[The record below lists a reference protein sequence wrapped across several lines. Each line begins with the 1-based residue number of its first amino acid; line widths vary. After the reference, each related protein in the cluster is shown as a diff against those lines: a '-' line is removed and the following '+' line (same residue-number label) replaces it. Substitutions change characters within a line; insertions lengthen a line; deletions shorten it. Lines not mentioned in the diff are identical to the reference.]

1 MTTNEADVPRRT
13 GQPPDGRAWAPGHM
27 DAGALHRDAIV
38 IDALDVSV
46 MDRTHLEH
54 MRAGGVTAA
63 NHTITLGDG
72 HDFREAVDRILVVDD
87 FLDANADLARKVT
100 SAAGIRAAKA
110 DGVVG
115 LAYGFQNA
123 TPFEGDER
131 LIRVFAALGV
141 RIVQLAYMTANL
153 LADGCLEPRNAGLT
167 EFGRAVTRE
176 LNRAR
181 LLIDLSHV
189 GDRSTLEAID
199 ASEAPVAFT
208 HANARALSPSPRNKT
223 DEAIRA
229 LAARGGVIGFSSLP
243 SFVSEDPRDATLER
257 YLDHIDHVVQLVGVS
272 HVGLGLDFIEGHVPG
287 SLQPRAPRWG
297 GANLPAGST
306 GLSKMLP
313 ERLRA
318 DAAALLYLPYAPGI
332 AGSVELPN
340 VTAGLARRGYGEAD
354 IRAILGGNWL
364 RLFELVWGR

>member
-1 MTTNEADVPRRT
+1 
-13 GQPPDGRAWAPGHM
+13 
-27 DAGALHRDAIV
+27 V

-46 MDRTHLEH
+46 MDRAHLQH
-54 MRAGGVTAA
+54 MRDGGVTAA

-72 HDFREAVDRILVVDD
+72 HDFREAVDRIVALDD
-87 FLDANADLARKVT
+87 HLAANADLARRVT
-100 SAAGIRAAKA
+100 SVAEIRAAKR

-115 LAYGFQNA
+115 LVYGFQNA

-131 LIRVFAALGV
+131 LVRVFASLGL

-181 LLIDLSHV
+181 ILVDLSHV

-208 HANARALSPSPRNKT
+208 HANARSLSPSPRNKT

-243 SFVSEDPRDATLER
+243 SFVSEDPRDANLER
-257 YLDHIDHVVQLVGVS
+257 YLDHIDHTVQLVGLA
-272 HVGLGLDFIEGHVPG
+272 HVGLGLDFVEGHVPG

-297 GANLPAGST
+297 GANLPAGSA
-306 GLSKMLP
+306 GLASMLP
-313 ERLRA
+313 ERLRG
-318 DAAALLYLPYAPGI
+318 DAATLLYLPYAEGI
-332 AGSVELPN
+332 RASGDLPN
-340 VTAGLARRGYGEAD
+340 VTEGLLRRGYSDAAVE
-354 IRAILGGNWL
+354 AILGGNWM
-364 RLFELVWGR
+364 RLFERVWGA